1 LSREYF
7 IIFEYLN
14 WGLTDVLGRSI
25 FHSVRRKPRP
35 LFTVVIDTREQNPY
49 RFGAPHKNELDDGGV
64 IVSGLEEGD
73 YGCLLEGELLPV
85 RIERKSLSD
94 LYGVVGNGRGRFAG
108 DRKDGMYRDSEESG
122 VWKPCEL
129 ERLRK
134 FKAYLLIEA
143 TADQVRA
150 GYERSQ
156 IPGAAAWGSVVSWSL
171 TYNIAPIFAGSW
183 RTGCAACAGILEEF
197 AVQWIDGRVNG

>member
-1 LSREYF
+1 MSRKE
-7 IIFEYLN
+7 
-14 WGLTDVLGRSI
+14 
-25 FHSVRRKPRP
+25 RP
-35 LFTVVIDTREQNPY
+35 LFTVIIDTREQAAY
-49 RFGAPHKNELDDGGV
+49 RFGAPHRRELEDGGV

-73 YGCLLEGELLPV
+73 YGCMLDGELLPV

-134 FKAYLLIEA
+134 FKSYLVIEA

-150 GYERSQ
+150 GFERSK
-156 IPGAAAWGSVVSWSL
+156 ISGEAAFASVICWACK
-171 TYNIAPIFAGSW
+171 YNISPIFAGSW
-183 RTGCAACAGILEEF
+183 RTGNAICTRLLEEF
-197 AVQWIDGRVNG
+197 AIHYKEAQ